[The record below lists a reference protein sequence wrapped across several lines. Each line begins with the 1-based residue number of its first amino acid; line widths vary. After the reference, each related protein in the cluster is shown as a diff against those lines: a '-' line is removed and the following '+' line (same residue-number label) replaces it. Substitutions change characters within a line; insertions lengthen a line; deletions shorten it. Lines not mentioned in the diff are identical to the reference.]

1 VENKSCCHLNTT
13 NISCTPCAGTTDT
26 ATSTDSTPVI
36 VNMEN
41 IQIGPIDNGEES
53 SVGDLF
59 SLSSDDTMVIAEE
72 TVQEDRNH
80 TYSSLNE
87 LGAKIVS
94 FPQLKERI
102 ESNFVCKKCLIE
114 KGLLGLSASSLVVK
128 QKTYGIATVF
138 DITCKNGHDV
148 QIIPELIDETQ
159 EKYSTNN
166 FMLNY
171 KLLLLMQL
179 LGKGLKSIAIVTALL
194 GICVTIGNYAIWKK
208 MLNQLGEIQTKLAK
222 NCCKENLQ
230 KEIDATIAK
239 GDYET
244 CGNRV
249 GIVCS
254 GDAGWQGGGSRNIH
268 NSISGHTLLVGGY
281 TKLVLAFK
289 FFSKLC
295 QTCNTFEK
303 KNGTDLNDTAYPKHR
318 CARNWSES
326 SKAMEPRGIVE
337 CATLIW
343 DTGKA
348 WMRVFVSDDDSS
360 SRAALKHN
368 IKTQMFLDKTT
379 VCP

>member
-1 VENKSCCHLNTT
+1 MLSPAGHVTRSHRSKLQKEISGLLPCNYSYGRRVPVENKSCCRLTTT
-13 NISCTPCAGTTDT
+13 NISCAPCAGTTDT

-59 SLSSDDTMVIAEE
+59 SLSSDDTTVIAEE
-72 TVQEDRNH
+72 IVQEDRNH

-114 KGLLGLSASSLVVK
+114 KGLLGLSASSLEVK
-128 QKTYGIATVF
+128 QKTYGIAMVF

-194 GICVTIGNYAIWKK
+194 GMQIGIGNDAIWKK
-208 MLNQLGEIQTKLAK
+208 CSINLEKFKQ
-222 NCCKENLQ
+222 NLQ
-230 KEIDATIAK
+230 RIVVRKIYKRKSMQRLLRVTMKHVVIELALSVVVMLGGRGVDLETHITVFLATCYLMVA
-239 GDYET
+239 
-244 CGNRV
+244 
-249 GIVCS
+249 S
-254 GDAGWQGGGSRNIH
+254 
-268 NSISGHTLLVGGY
+268 
-281 TKLVLAFK
+281 
-289 FFSKLC
+289 
-295 QTCNTFEK
+295 
-303 KNGTDLNDTAYPKHR
+303 
-318 CARNWSES
+318 
-326 SKAMEPRGIVE
+326 
-337 CATLIW
+337 
-343 DTGKA
+343 
-348 WMRVFVSDDDSS
+348 
-360 SRAALKHN
+360 
-368 IKTQMFLDKTT
+368 
-379 VCP
+379 